1 MALAPGPG
9 PGMLLE
15 VVIMTGTKTTIQWGR
30 THNGPRKGTRNAK
43 SGRKIDAARQAH
55 LDKVATVLKLFIGS
69 EKFISVRERGDTLT
83 FREDGQEIAEATASQ
98 DFDNRDDASIDIIC
112 DDESV
117 VTVTLAAMAAQP
129 AAKATL
135 DKGSKKRCW
144 IVKSVGDDG
153 SATYKPAGVAYVD
166 GEAMPVREGAARTSV
181 ALQLAWAMTPKS
193 GKGGK
198 RVKANIR
205 TKDGKG
211 TRYAFRFN
219 GEDVAEF
226 YHDGRFTDLAEGRP
240 LEHYLARAGIPCV
253 EQGNTLMAKCASLML
268 SPKFASDI
276 DESAEPYDNDEA
288 YFGSITRAAVENGLL
303 EGGQSIEDYEVV
315 VENGKLTLF
324 RMGGRSQIREVEPE
338 FVGSSPAARRP
349 RPSARRHSTGRPS
362 QSAASAPAQVAAA
375 PVAA

>member
-1 MALAPGPG
+1 MNEFRTRPDNDNVKTERDTYVEGGFTYVRRNTPLGR
-9 PGMLLE
+9 L
-15 VVIMTGTKTTIQWGR
+15 VV
-30 THNGPRKGTRNAK
+30 K
-43 SGRKIDAARQAH
+43 STEEERRWEEKRRRRIEAMGGSEIYAAARQTQ

-69 EKFISVRERGDTLT
+69 EKFISVRESGNTLT

-98 DFDNRDDASIDIIC
+98 DFDDRDEASLDIIC

-129 AAKATL
+129 AAKGTL

-153 SATYKPAGVAYVD
+153 GATYKPAGVAYAD
-166 GEAMPVREGAARTSV
+166 GEALPVREGAARTAI
-181 ALQLAWAMTPKS
+181 ALQLAWAMSPKS

-219 GEDVAEF
+219 GADIAVF
-226 YHDGRFTDLAEGRP
+226 YHDGRFKDFAGDAKPFEY
-240 LEHYLARAGIPCV
+240 YLAKAGIPCV
-253 EQGNTLMAKCASLML
+253 EEGNILMARYAAFML

-288 YFGSITRAAVENGLL
+288 YFARITEEAIRVGLL
-303 EGGQSIEDYEVV
+303 KNGQSIEDYEV
-315 VENGKLTLF
+315 
-324 RMGGRSQIREVEPE
+324 EVEGATL
-338 FVGSSPAARRP
+338 VLVRKS
-349 RPSARRHSTGRPS
+349 GRN
-362 QSAASAPAQVAAA
+362 QMCDAQ
-375 PVAA
+375 PL